1 MQSGIALCRDV
12 TRRQSGVLVS
22 VLVHSAALLAL
33 VLAKPNVSP
42 PPAVHVIEVSLVLAD
57 PAIPALPAQSPTTSP
72 PAHPIE
78 SADAAGARRAR
89 PPSDWAAAPSSALG
103 RMPAMSKLYASLYG
117 RLEIDWGIAGALD
130 CLALHKGGDNG
141 ASSDPAKQQRCK
153 AKFAT
158 ITGSTPPARRDK
170 NYDPIEPTALHNIDW
185 VPVLTDWDILLGQ
198 MSR

>member
-1 MQSGIALCRDV
+1 
-12 TRRQSGVLVS
+12 
-22 VLVHSAALLAL
+22 
-33 VLAKPNVSP
+33 
-42 PPAVHVIEVSLVLAD
+42 
-57 PAIPALPAQSPTTSP
+57 
-72 PAHPIE
+72 
-78 SADAAGARRAR
+78 
-89 PPSDWAAAPSSALG
+89 
-103 RMPAMSKLYASLYG
+103 
-117 RLEIDWGIAGALD
+117 IAGALD

-198 MSR
+198 MSRGDIAQACLVGGDDLNRAPAGCGQCPPTVRRHAGACAWAPRRSPSEPAPPWHFAPGPRPVRPYRARHRCRRSEA